1 MVSLREARSPQLAG
15 GLYIVAGSG
24 GSVRALVDPGIAR
37 TLPRLRPAVDCI
49 GHVLQ
54 RCVEDEDLVVR
65 ITIERGPGAREAKSC
80 A

>member
-1 MVSLREARSPQLAG
+1 MVAFREARSPQLAG

-24 GSVRALVDPGIAR
+24 GFVRALVDPRIAR

-54 RCVEDEDLVVR
+54 RCLEDEDLVVR
-65 ITIERGPGAREAKSC
+65 ITIERGPSPRTAKTC